1 MLQQDFEHDIMR
13 IKRGVQHKHCSLVC
27 LLGLCEISEPMDS
40 NKSGNML
47 DKYSLVRVH
56 QEEHGRIMLAFMFHM
71 HIEEVHQEYSR
82 LIVLH
87 YIVRRETSRELD
99 QEQSQC

>member
-1 MLQQDFEHDIMR
+1 
-13 IKRGVQHKHCSLVC
+13 
-27 LLGLCEISEPMDS
+27 
-40 NKSGNML
+40 ML

-87 YIVRRETSRELD
+87 YIGRGETSREPNP
-99 QEQSQC
+99 EQPQC